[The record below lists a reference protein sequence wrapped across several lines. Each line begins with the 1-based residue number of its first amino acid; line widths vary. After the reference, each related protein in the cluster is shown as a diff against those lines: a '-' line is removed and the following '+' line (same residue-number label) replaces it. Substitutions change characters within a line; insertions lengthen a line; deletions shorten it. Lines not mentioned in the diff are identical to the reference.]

1 MHFTVEAQNRVQTW
15 IVPGDIAIDAT
26 AGNGFDTLFLA
37 NAVGTNGLVYAIDI
51 QSAAIE
57 RVKVK
62 LTEAELLERVVLRVG
77 DHADL
82 ESLVLPE
89 HRNRVA
95 CAMFNLGYLPLS
107 DKSIVTRVESSLPA
121 IRTASNMLRPG
132 GILTVLAY
140 VGHDGGRAEAAAV
153 ADWAA
158 SQSEHF
164 EIEQWND
171 STNPNSPI
179 LWWMQR
185 RKSSLDAIQSLV
197 RP

>member
-1 MHFTVEAQNRVQTW
+1 MHFTVEAQNRVQDW
-15 IVPGDIAIDAT
+15 IAPGDITIDAT

-37 NAVGTNGLVYAIDI
+37 KAVGPDGLVYAIDI

-62 LTEAELLERVVLRVG
+62 LTDAKLLERVTLRVG

-82 ESLVLPE
+82 ESFVPPE

-121 IRTASNMLRPG
+121 IRTASTMLRPG
-132 GILTVLAY
+132 GVL
-140 VGHDGGRAEAAAV
+140 
-153 ADWAA
+153 
-158 SQSEHF
+158 
-164 EIEQWND
+164 
-171 STNPNSPI
+171 
-179 LWWMQR
+179 
-185 RKSSLDAIQSLV
+185 
-197 RP
+197 